1 MLGLKAATFSTTY
14 RHCQAKFSKDRGYE
28 KLFTSHGEAT
38 TSTRV
43 ISALASLKQLTS
55 HSFELVAF
63 LPLLRHILFI
73 FWDRSLMIRNLR
85 LICDKKIVFM
95 SSFQFT
101 EYIMYSVHQ
110 WRNEVDF
117 DAHKVSD
124 HTRYHQSSRFLI
136 NVPSW
141 MNINKYNFFT
151 FLLPHWGSFRNFFPD
166 ISVQVLRIF

>member
-1 MLGLKAATFSTTY
+1 MQCANRPFWPLV
-14 RHCQAKFSKDRGYE
+14 SKYTI
-28 KLFTSHGEAT
+28 TSHGEAT

-55 HSFELVAF
+55 HSFEPVAF

-85 LICDKKIVFM
+85 LICDKKTLFM
-95 SSFQFT
+95 SSIQFT
-101 EYIMYSVHQ
+101 EYSYIMYSVHQ
-110 WRNEVDF
+110 WRNEVDS
-117 DAHKVSD
+117 DAHEVSD
-124 HTRYHQSSRFLI
+124 HTKYHKFSRFLI

-151 FLLPHWGSFRNFFPD
+151 FFLPH
-166 ISVQVLRIF
+166 